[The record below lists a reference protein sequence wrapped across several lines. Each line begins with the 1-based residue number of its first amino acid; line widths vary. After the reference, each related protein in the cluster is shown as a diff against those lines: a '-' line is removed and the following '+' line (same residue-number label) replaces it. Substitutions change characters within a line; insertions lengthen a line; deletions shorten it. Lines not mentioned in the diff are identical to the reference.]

1 MPPRPTSTRISY
13 CPRVARRSA
22 ASCASAA
29 SGRASILAPVG
40 VASVGPD
47 QGRCTGMPVPQ
58 RGQKDAPG
66 PRLVPQR
73 KQAEGG
79 LGVIPTAQD
88 TAILTPCA
96 ATTAVATV

>member
-29 SGRASILAPVG
+29 SERTSMLAPVG

-47 QGRCTGMPVPQ
+47 QGRWTGMPVPQ
-58 RGQKDAPG
+58 RGQNEAPG
-66 PRLVPQR
+66 ARLAPQR
-73 KQAEGG
+73 RQADGG
-79 LGVIPTAQD
+79 LGVIPAAED

-96 ATTAVATV
+96 AKTPYDPA